1 VVANCPARLS
11 RRATFARVGILE
23 EDVAR
28 VREAI
33 DFVAVAGEHIG
44 LKRVGR
50 RWVGLCPFHA
60 EKTPSFSVNGDMGL
74 YYCFGC
80 GAKGDVITFVR
91 ELEHLEFAEAVE
103 RLASKAGIQL
113 RYDDASAG
121 RDRQRR
127 DRLVEA
133 MERAVSWYHA
143 RLLTSPDA
151 GSARTYLR
159 SRGYDGEVVRAFR
172 LGWAP
177 DAWDALAR
185 ALALPDEVLEQTGL
199 GMRNRRGRQQDRFR
213 GRVMFPIFDASGRP
227 VAFGGRILPP
237 ELRRASPEAGD
248 TPGPK
253 YVNSAETPIYSKS
266 RTLYGLNWAKGAI
279 VETGEAIVCEG
290 YTDVIG
296 FSRVGLGRAVATCGT
311 ALADDHFRTLKNFAR
326 RVVLAY
332 DADTAGQAA
341 AERFYEWERRYELDI
356 AVASLPAGADP
367 GDLAARDPDALR
379 AAVAGAQPFLSFRL
393 ERVLAQADLGSP
405 EGRARAAER
414 ALPVIAEHPSDLVR
428 DQYVMEVADRC
439 RAAPERLRA
448 GLADAIRA
456 GKANKGPRHPAPAS
470 GSRPA
475 RAEQAEEAAESGR
488 RPRVGTLKR
497 GGDSRAGA
505 TATATSTE
513 RVRRAG
519 DGTARRVEVEALR
532 LAVHRPE
539 EVADRL
545 EEVLF
550 SDEVNLAGFRALA
563 GASTLHEAI
572 GAAAPDA
579 SALLQRLAVEETDA
593 DPDDVIALLVKQ
605 AVTRAI
611 VELEACAR
619 ESVLVVPEVA
629 QTLAWLKPAVEQL
642 HDPDNRIGA
651 CDRLVAWLVQRGE
664 EDA

>member
-1 VVANCPARLS
+1 
-11 RRATFARVGILE
+11 
-23 EDVAR
+23 
-28 VREAI
+28 
-33 DFVAVAGEHIG
+33 
-44 LKRVGR
+44 
-50 RWVGLCPFHA
+50 
-60 EKTPSFSVNGDMGL
+60 MGL

-127 DRLVEA
+127 DRLFEA
-133 MERAVSWYHA
+133 MERAVSWYHE
-143 RLLTSPDA
+143 RLLSAPDA
-151 GSARTYLR
+151 GPARTYLR
-159 SRGYDGEVVRAFR
+159 SRGYDGDVVRAFR

-177 DAWDALAR
+177 DTWDALAR
-185 ALALPDEVLEQTGL
+185 ALDLPDQVLEQTGL

-213 GRVMFPIFDASGRP
+213 GRLMFPIFDASGRP
-227 VAFGGRILPP
+227 VAFGGRVLPP
-237 ELRRASPEAGD
+237 ELRRAGPEAGD

-296 FSRVGLGRAVATCGT
+296 FSRVGLGRAVATCCT
-311 ALADDHFRTLKNFAR
+311 ALADEHFRTLKNFAR

-367 GDLAARDPDALR
+367 GGLSERDPDALR
-379 AAVAGAQPFLSFRL
+379 AAVAEAQPFLSFRL

-448 GLADAIRA
+448 GLAEAIRA
-456 GKANKGPRHPAPAS
+456 GKANKGPSHQAPAS
-470 GSRPA
+470 GSRA
-475 RAEQAEEAAESGR
+475 GRAGRAEEEAGEGGR
-488 RPRVGTLKR
+488 GARVGTLER
-497 GGDSRAGA
+497 GSGPRPGA
-505 TATATSTE
+505 TATATSPE
-513 RVRRAG
+513 RARRAG
-519 DGTARRVEVEALR
+519 DGTTRRVEVEALR

-545 EEVLF
+545 EEMLF
-550 SDEVNLAGFRALA
+550 SDEVNLAAFRALA

-579 SALLQRLAVEETDA
+579 AALLQRLAVEETDA

-642 HDPDNRIGA
+642 HDSDNRIGA